1 MLERRAGSLS
11 SVRATAAAA
20 LLVLGGLAGRAP
32 AQEPAATPSEPGP
45 ATPEALLERLGNAW
59 FARDFEGYLALWDFA
74 SPELREAEAAAA
86 REAFSSDETQ
96 LSVLGRAR
104 PVVGSS
110 RMVVGVQVFMS
121 TEPRAR
127 VEHWQLSIEHRGRR
141 WAFVEKEAGQGV
153 EGLIHLPL
161 AAEAWR
167 VRDASLRL
175 EDFELLMQ
183 SGTLFSSHE
192 AVGPTAFVF
201 VGRGRVRFTP
211 RPVAEREQ
219 LRQFADRPQID
230 RSVKWAFVR
239 LDPADF
245 DEVMDTAHLL
255 PEPDPERRREEALKR
270 WTERTTRSY
279 MVDAP
284 LPSSPWWL
292 YPSRGDALVD
302 FPWKR
307 GHVLTFV
314 TSRNKR
320 ENVNLFERDR
330 GLQICSYPS
339 ADRPLRRLEAEPGVV
354 DVLHHDL
361 RARFEPSRLQLSAV
375 DTLQLRLRAPAGV
388 IRLKLDDDFQ
398 VSSVSSQDGASLLF
412 LRVRDQDS
420 LVVSLGPPALAR
432 DELSLSVRYSGRHDP
447 GPVDRELTQLFPEGP
462 GAITV
467 PIDSPL
473 VYSNRTAWY
482 PQQAEGEDFS
492 TLRAYLDTPDGFV
505 AITGGEL
512 LSSRTSEGRRRTEYR
527 LREPGKYFTA
537 VVGRFEDVGMRQLGE
552 QAVRGFAAP
561 RTEGET
567 QRRMATAEQ
576 MLSFYAGLFGPCP
589 YPVINQV
596 VVEGLTPGGHSP
608 PGLVYVQKRPR
619 LLVRPLAEDPANFSD
634 IPGFFQ
640 AHEFAHQWWGQGVAP
655 ASYRDQWLSEAW
667 AQYSAALWVRHRE
680 GEGAFRKMM
689 SRMARWAR
697 RYDEDGP
704 IDLGRRLGHLKR
716 DDRIHRAI
724 VYDKGAWVLHML
736 RGLLGDAAF
745 FAGAR
750 TFLEEHRYGQAN
762 TEDLRAALEAAGG
775 GDLEPYFER
784 WIYGTGL
791 PRMRWTS
798 DTQKTPHGYETT
810 VQVQPE
816 DLPGPLPLEV
826 SLETGGDR
834 TIRRVVLEPAGSTWR
849 IRTPDRVHDVR
860 IDESHEI
867 LAEWDEVDRLPDRA
881 QR

>member
-1 MLERRAGSLS
+1 
-11 SVRATAAAA
+11 
-20 LLVLGGLAGRAP
+20 VLGGLAADAP
-32 AQEPAATPSEPGP
+32 AQEPAALPSEAGP
-45 ATPEALLERLGNAW
+45 ATAEALLERLGNAW

-74 SPELREAEAAAA
+74 SPERREAEAAVA
-86 REAFSSDETQ
+86 REAFASDETQ
-96 LSVLGRAR
+96 LTVLGGAR
-104 PVVGSS
+104 PVAGSA
-110 RMVVGVQVFMS
+110 RMVAGVQVFMS

-127 VEHWQLSIEHRGRR
+127 VEHWRLWIERRGRR
-141 WAFVEKEAGQGV
+141 WAFVEKEAGESV

-161 AAEAWR
+161 GDEAWR

-183 SGTLFSSHE
+183 SGTLFSSGE
-192 AVGPTAFVF
+192 VVGPTALLF

-219 LRQFADRPQID
+219 LLQFADRPQLD

-245 DEVMDTAHLL
+245 DEVVDTAHLL

-270 WTERTTRSY
+270 WTERSAHSY

-292 YPSRGDALVD
+292 YPSRGDTLVD

-314 TSRNKR
+314 VSTAKR
-320 ENVNLFERDR
+320 ENINLFERDR

-339 ADRPLRRLEAEPGVV
+339 ANRPLRRLEAEQGVV

-361 RARFEPSRLQLSAV
+361 RVRFEPSRLLLSAV
-375 DTLQLRLRAPAGV
+375 DTLRLRLRAPAAV
-388 IRLKLDDDFQ
+388 IRFKLDDDFQ
-398 VSSVSSQDGASLLF
+398 VSSVSSRDGASLLF
-412 LRVRDQDS
+412 LRVREQDS
-420 LVVSLGPPALAR
+420 LVVSLGPQALAR
-432 DELSLSVRYSGRHDP
+432 DELSLTVRYSGRHDP
-447 GPVDRELTQLFPEGP
+447 GPVDRELVQLFPESQG
-462 GAITV
+462 GITV
-467 PIDSPL
+467 QIDTPL

-492 TLRAYLDTPDGFV
+492 TLRAHLDTPDGFL
-505 AITGGEL
+505 AIVGGEL
-512 LSSRTSEGRRRTEYR
+512 LSSRTSEGRRRTEFR

-537 VVGRFEDVGMRQLGE
+537 IVGRFEDVGMRQLGE

-567 QRRMATAEQ
+567 QRRMVTAEQ

-589 YPVINQV
+589 YPVINEV
-596 VVEGLTPGGHSP
+596 VAEALAPGGHSP
-608 PGLVYVQKRPR
+608 PGLVYVQRRPR
-619 LLVRPLAEDPANFSD
+619 LLVRPLAGDPTNFSD
-634 IPGFFQ
+634 ISDFFQ
-640 AHEFAHQWWGQGVAP
+640 AHEIAHQWWGQGVAP

-667 AQYSAALWVRHRE
+667 AQYAAALWVRHRD
-680 GEGAFRKMM
+680 GEGAFRGVM

-697 RYDEDGP
+697 QYDEEGP
-704 IDLGRRLGHLKR
+704 IDLGRRLGHLKQ
-716 DDRIHRAI
+716 DGRIQRAI

-736 RGLLGDAAF
+736 RGLLGEAAF

-750 TFLEEHRYGQAN
+750 SFLEEHRYAQAT
-762 TEDLRAALEAAGG
+762 TEQLRAALEEAGG
-775 GDLEPYFER
+775 RDLEPYFER

-791 PRMRWTS
+791 PRLRWTS
-798 DTQKTPHGYETT
+798 NTQKTSDGYETT
-810 VQVQPE
+810 VRVQPE

-826 SLETGGDR
+826 SLETGGER
-834 TIRRVVLEPAGSTWR
+834 TVRRVVLEPAGSTWK
-849 IRTPDRVHDVR
+849 ILTPDRVHDVR
-860 IDESHEI
+860 IDESREI
-867 LAEWDEVDRLPDRA
+867 LAEREEVSRLPDRT
-881 QR
+881 Q